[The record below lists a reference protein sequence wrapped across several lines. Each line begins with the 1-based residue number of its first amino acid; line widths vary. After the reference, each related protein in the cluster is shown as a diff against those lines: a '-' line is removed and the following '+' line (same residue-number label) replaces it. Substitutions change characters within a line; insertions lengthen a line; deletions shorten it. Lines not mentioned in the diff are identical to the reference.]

1 MKRRTLDIL
10 FSAGGI
16 TAAVLLLVFGFVLKG
31 EADFATDYVADQLG
45 EQAIYFTPA
54 EFLSEE
60 EAEAECLVEYGT
72 GEEAD
77 RLMQTGEQA
86 ECYANHY
93 IGLHVSHAT
102 GGLSYAELGT
112 PQRALRAQITEAKEA
127 NADNVE
133 ELEAE
138 LAAIDGQR
146 ETAFKGETLRG
157 LLLTTYGFSIIGAK
171 AALAATVAFIAA
183 GLMAVLSIAGF
194 FHAFRTPETEAFAPV
209 PKD

>member
-10 FSAGGI
+10 FSAGGL

-60 EAEAECLVEYGT
+60 EAQAECLVEYGT
-72 GEEAD
+72 GDEAA
-77 RLMQTGEQA
+77 RLMQTGDQA
-86 ECYANHY
+86 ECYANEY
-93 IGLHVSHAT
+93 IALHVGNAT
-102 GGLSYAELGT
+102 GGLSYAELGG
-112 PQRALRAQITEAKEA
+112 PQRELRGQIEEAKAA

-138 LAAIDGQR
+138 LAAVDAQR
-146 ETAFKGETLRG
+146 ETAFRGETLRG
-157 LLLTTYGFSIIGAK
+157 LLLTTYGFSTIGAK
-171 AALAATVAFIAA
+171 AALAASIAFIAA
-183 GLMAVLSIAGF
+183 GLMAVLSVAGF
-194 FHAFRTPETEAFAPV
+194 MHAFRTPETEPFAPV
-209 PKD
+209 EKT